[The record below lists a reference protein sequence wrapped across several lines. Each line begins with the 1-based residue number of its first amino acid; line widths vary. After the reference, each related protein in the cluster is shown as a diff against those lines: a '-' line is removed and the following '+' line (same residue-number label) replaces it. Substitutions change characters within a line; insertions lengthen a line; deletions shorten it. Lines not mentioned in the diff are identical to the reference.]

1 MSIPRRMDTADV
13 VCRSHPMT
21 FGGKEL
27 TLARAAVRMDLS
39 NARLSEGAGT
49 RCYILY
55 DPCTYVRLLTKAG
68 LERQRAEQGFPCPR
82 GGEGTAHSSTGG
94 CWGVMQMFSL
104 IIMIVAQL

>member
-1 MSIPRRMDTADV
+1 MDTADV
-13 VCRSHPMT
+13 VCHSHPMT
-21 FGGKEL
+21 FGGSKEL

-68 LERQRAEQGFPCPR
+68 LERQRAEQGLP
-82 GGEGTAHSSTGG
+82 
-94 CWGVMQMFSL
+94 
-104 IIMIVAQL
+104 